1 MALLCQAMPAEI
13 PVSLT
18 NEQQFMRLASEA
30 ARDAADSARIT
41 AQGLQRIVL
50 HSGSQT
56 QFFRLA
62 LVGAVATPGQK
73 ISEETGR
80 AELTL
85 QVNGLSVEYGE
96 RFNNGIFEKA
106 LTTRSLGFHLG
117 AMASD
122 SAGTIRWVGVIE
134 KKFVDT
140 VAVDDIGRLE
150 QTTGH
155 FAKGVVPER
164 FLWERL
170 LEPAIMIGASGIA
183 IYLFFTIRS

>member
-1 MALLCQAMPAEI
+1 MLAEN

-18 NEQQFMRLASEA
+18 NEQQFMRLASDA
-30 ARDAADSARIT
+30 ARDAADSARIM
-41 AQGLQRIVL
+41 AHSLQRIVL

-62 LVGAVATPGQK
+62 LVGAIAAPELR
-73 ISEETGR
+73 ISEEAGR
-80 AELTL
+80 AGLTL
-85 QVNGLSVEYGE
+85 QVNGVGVEYGE
-96 RFNNGIFEKA
+96 RFNSGLFERA
-106 LTTRSLGFHLG
+106 LTTRALTLRLG

-122 SAGTIRWVGVIE
+122 STGTIRWVGVIE
-134 KKFVDT
+134 KKFSDT
-140 VAVDDIGRLE
+140 VAVNDIDRLE

-155 FAKGVVPER
+155 FARGALPER

-170 LEPAIMIGASGIA
+170 LEPVIVIGASGIA